1 MKKAEIM
8 TKVSGTFNKVGF
20 QLKKHSP
27 EILVVAGVVGTVA
40 SAVLAC
46 KATLKVDKVLGETK
60 EKMDKVHES
69 AEKGCTAM
77 GEDYSPED
85 AKKDT
90 VIVYTQTALKLAKL
104 YAPAVAVGTLSIT
117 SILASNNILRKRNV
131 ALAAA
136 YATIDKSFK
145 DYRNRVVERFGKE
158 IDRELRYNI
167 KAEKVS
173 ETVMDEETGKEKKV
187 KKTAFVVNPSDISG
201 YARFVEKYTKD
212 EEGNSVLN
220 PHWET
225 NNEYNLMFLKAQ
237 ESYANDL
244 LRAKKR
250 LFLNDVYEMLGM
262 PRTKAGQV
270 VGWVYDPEH
279 PVGDNYVDF
288 GLYADNLSYSD
299 FANGFDTAILL
310 DFNVDGNIWE
320 LM

>member
-158 IDRELRYNI
+158 ID
-167 KAEKVS
+167 
-173 ETVMDEETGKEKKV
+173 
-187 KKTAFVVNPSDISG
+187 
-201 YARFVEKYTKD
+201 
-212 EEGNSVLN
+212 
-220 PHWET
+220 
-225 NNEYNLMFLKAQ
+225 
-237 ESYANDL
+237 
-244 LRAKKR
+244 
-250 LFLNDVYEMLGM
+250 
-262 PRTKAGQV
+262 
-270 VGWVYDPEH
+270 
-279 PVGDNYVDF
+279 
-288 GLYADNLSYSD
+288 
-299 FANGFDTAILL
+299 
-310 DFNVDGNIWE
+310 
-320 LM
+320 